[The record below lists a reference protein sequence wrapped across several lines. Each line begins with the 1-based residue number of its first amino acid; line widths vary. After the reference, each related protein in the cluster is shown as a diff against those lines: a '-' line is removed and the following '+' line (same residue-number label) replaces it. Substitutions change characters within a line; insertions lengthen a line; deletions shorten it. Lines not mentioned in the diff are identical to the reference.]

1 MNQRSNL
8 DNPGPPAST
17 YARPYSSC
25 AHPVSATMELGLLPR
40 SFQVIDT
47 LLNLLFRCSH
57 RRLTRPVAPI
67 TKAGQPHSQ
76 SYVVCLDCGKQ
87 FEYDL
92 KEMRIGKVIDHSHDA
107 CVVPKDMPL
116 PTATKVKYALL
127 AAVPV
132 AVVLGAVLKAKKKA
146 AKPEDGK
153 ADPNARE

>member
-1 MNQRSNL
+1 M
-8 DNPGPPAST
+8 
-17 YARPYSSC
+17 
-25 AHPVSATMELGLLPR
+25 
-40 SFQVIDT
+40 IDT
-47 LLNLLFRCSH
+47 LLNLLFRCAH
-57 RRLTRPVAPI
+57 RRLTRPFAPI

-107 CVVPKDMPL
+107 CVVPKDTSL
-116 PTATKVKYALL
+116 PPTTKVKYELL

-153 ADPNARE
+153 ADPHARE

>member
-1 MNQRSNL
+1 M
-8 DNPGPPAST
+8 
-17 YARPYSSC
+17 
-25 AHPVSATMELGLLPR
+25 
-40 SFQVIDT
+40 IDT
-47 LLNLLFRCSH
+47 LLNLLFRCAH
-57 RRLTRPVAPI
+57 RRLTRPFAPI

-107 CVVPKDMPL
+107 CVVPKDTSL
-116 PTATKVKYALL
+116 PPTTKVKYALL